1 MFQTKR
7 LLSVFAMI
15 LALMLLMASC
25 DKLAKPDAETDAVE
39 GIDQTTNEPATE
51 NEFEGVPHAVVAAF
65 TEARDRGYEGSLEE
79 FLELCKGAQ
88 GEKGETG
95 AQGPQGEKG
104 ETGAQG
110 PKGEKGDQGI
120 QGEKGDQGVQ
130 GEKGETGQ
138 DGKSAYEI
146 WLEAGNVG
154 TEEDFLS
161 WLKGEKGA
169 TGVGIKKVEY
179 DENGNLKITF
189 TDDTIQ
195 TIVLPD
201 KHVHA
206 FGEWIFVPRVMNL
219 NGNRVLTP
227 TTSGR
232 R

>member
-7 LLSVFAMI
+7 LLSVFATI

-120 QGEKGDQGVQ
+120 QGER
-130 GEKGETGQ
+130 ET
-138 DGKSAYEI
+138 K
-146 WLEAGNVG
+146 V
-154 TEEDFLS
+154 F
-161 WLKGEKGA
+161 K
-169 TGVGIKKVEY
+169 VKKVKPALRVPKVKKAIRVFRAKKATRVSRVKREMPVLVS
-179 DENGNLKITF
+179 NLSPSMTKGI
-189 TDDTIQ
+189 
-195 TIVLPD
+195 
-201 KHVHA
+201 
-206 FGEWIFVPRVMNL
+206 
-219 NGNRVLTP
+219 
-227 TTSGR
+227 
-232 R
+232 